1 MSFGNYPYDSRLTA
15 NVMSKEGKL
24 WSGRFS
30 ESPSDL
36 MEKFSQS
43 VIFDKRLYKHDIA
56 GSIAHVEML
65 AAKGII
71 SNAESEKIRDAL
83 KEILDEVESGK
94 FLWSVEQEDVHMNIE
109 SALIEKIGE
118 AGKKLHTGRSRNDQI
133 STDMRLY
140 LMEEINSI
148 CRLLNAI
155 QLELTRRAEQ
165 ESGTIMP
172 GWTHMQ
178 PAQPVTFG
186 HHLLAWNEML
196 DRDYRRLR
204 DCYARTNESPL
215 GSAALAGTGYPI
227 DREMTA
233 SQLGFDRVMVNSL
246 DAVSDRDFAIE
257 FASCSAILMIHLSR
271 IAEELVLW
279 SMPSLEYI
287 DLGENF
293 CTGSSIMPQKKN
305 PDAAELI
312 RGKSGRATGNLV
324 TLLMIMKAQPLAYNR
339 DNQED
344 KEPLFDQVDT
354 VKTCLEV
361 FLSMLPG
368 IEVFPDNMAKA
379 ASVGHQTATDLA
391 DYLVDKQIPFRDAY
405 KIVGR
410 IVAYTIWNNTHLH
423 EIPLK
428 KLREF
433 SEKIDSDVFE
443 IITLDGSLSRRNH
456 VGGTAP
462 IQVRK
467 AAQKAS
473 KKIKSRSA

>member
-1 MSFGNYPYDSRLTA
+1 
-15 NVMSKEGKL
+15 MSKKAKL

-43 VIFDKRLYKHDIA
+43 VSFDKRLYKHDIA

-65 AAKGII
+65 SAQGII
-71 SNAESEKIRDAL
+71 DEKESEKISKAL
-83 KEILDEVESGK
+83 KEIQGEIESGK
-94 FLWSVEQEDVHMNIE
+94 FLWSVDQEDVHMNIE

-118 AGKKLHTGRSRNDQI
+118 TGKKLHTGRSRNDQI
-133 STDMRLY
+133 ATDIRLY
-140 LMEEINSI
+140 LMEEINCI
-148 CRLLNAI
+148 CELLTDI
-155 QLELTRRAEQ
+155 QIELTRRAGE
-165 ESGTIMP
+165 ESGTIMS

-186 HHLLAWNEML
+186 HHLLAWNEMI

-204 DCYARTNESPL
+204 DCYGRTNESPL
-215 GSAALAGTGYPI
+215 GSAALAGSGYPI
-227 DREMTA
+227 DRQMTA
-233 SQLGFDRVMVNSL
+233 SKLGFRKVMVNSL

-257 FASCSAILMIHLSR
+257 FASSSAILMIHLSR

-287 DLGENF
+287 DIGENF

-305 PDAAELI
+305 PDVAELI

-354 VKTCLEV
+354 VKSCLNI
-361 FLSMLPG
+361 FLSMLPS
-368 IEVFPDNMAKA
+368 IELFPENMAKM
-379 ASVGHQTATDLA
+379 ASLGHQTATDLA
-391 DYLVDKQIPFRDAY
+391 DYLVDKEIPFRDAY
-405 KIVGR
+405 QIVGR
-410 IVAYTIWNNTHLH
+410 IVAYTVRNNTYLH
-423 EIPLK
+423 DVPLK

-443 IITLDGSLSRRNH
+443 SITLDGSLSRRDH
-456 VGGTAP
+456 IGGTSPA
-462 IQVRK
+462 QVRK
-467 AAQKAS
+467 AAKQAAR
-473 KKIKSRSA
+473 KIKGRSA